1 MHNNSD
7 NQISDIVKANHH
19 YVHTKELN
27 QPYTS
32 KSTNN
37 SNRKLLEDI
46 FAKVAQPI
54 MMEIKQ
60 MHQALHN
67 SGYQPPTGFAWI
79 VRVEQV
85 RCHNDPNNL
94 NNHSHPNLRMQNN
107 THPKPTRMQNNTH
120 PEPTRMQNNTHPKP
134 TRIQNNTH
142 PKPTRMQ
149 NNTHPKSTRMQNNTH
164 PKPTRTENNTYQKP
178 TQGNT
183 NNASND
189 NKITKTFD
197 KKDME
202 VIQILAKLKQIIT
215 NKLTAEQ
222 NNKITPKNK
231 PKTVINLI
239 DEERTIN
246 NINSFQH
253 SSTIN
258 KHQKKTQTHPTT
270 KKESQKFS
278 ILNTTTSNNGCSN
291 ITSKYTTQPFIN
303 NTKVNPSLHHSTTS
317 NKSMAN
323 AQSLPMTLYRNSD
336 DNNSK
341 LNTTS
346 GTAINKNQNP
356 RYTYPYPP
364 YSSNSPFE
372 CPTCNKKFQFNS
384 NLQKHMDIHLR
395 EKPHQCHTCL
405 KSFNTKILCKKHHYK
420 CKNMINHDRNLRR
433 HTTK

>member
-94 NNHSHPNLRMQNN
+94 NNHSHPNL
-107 THPKPTRMQNNTH
+107 
-120 PEPTRMQNNTHPKP
+120 
-134 TRIQNNTH
+134 
-142 PKPTRMQ
+142 
-149 NNTHPKSTRMQNNTH
+149 RMQNNTH

-278 ILNTTTSNNGCSN
+278 ILNITTSNNGCSN